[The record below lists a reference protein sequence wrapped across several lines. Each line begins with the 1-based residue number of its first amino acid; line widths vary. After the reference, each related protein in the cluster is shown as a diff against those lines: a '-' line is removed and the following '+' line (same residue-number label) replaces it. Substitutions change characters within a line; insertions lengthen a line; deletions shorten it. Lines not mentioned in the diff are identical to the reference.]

1 MNNKIRQLFLFCFIL
16 FVSFIDA
23 VLIITSLFL
32 CMGNFKWFPWY
43 NSEILMGG
51 LLLLPIIV
59 PIWIITS
66 ILNFSKKELHMNGIF
81 LFINIIMYN
90 VLLFLFDKAWDYKG
104 TVYFS
109 YLFNLTG
116 VIGVIVLVALLL
128 LLLIN
133 TIRVSIQLFKQ

>member
-16 FVSFIDA
+16 FISFIDA
-23 VLIITSLFL
+23 VLIIVTLFL

-43 NSEILMGG
+43 NSENLLGG
-51 LLLLPIIV
+51 VLLLPIIV

-66 ILNFSKKELHMNGIF
+66 ILNFSRKELKMNGIF
-81 LFINIIMYN
+81 LLINIIMYIA
-90 VLLFLFDKAWDYKG
+90 LLFLFNKAWDYNG

-116 VIGVIVLVALLL
+116 AIGVIVLVALLL

-133 TIRVSIQLFKQ
+133 TIRVSIQLFKK